1 MNATAGADPPAE
13 ADGLSDQ
20 EYFQA
25 IEETFLYHRG
35 APLLLSP
42 SDYRMA
48 REWHRAGI
56 PLDVVLRALREFFER
71 QAARE
76 DPKRVWGLRQCRPAV
91 EGAWRELR
99 ELTAP
104 GRRGPTAGEGAEP
117 LEVGER
123 LEALA
128 RSLPE
133 ALPGREELAR
143 RVRALAAGRGGGT
156 EPDPQAVEEAL
167 AALDEEAVTSALDGL
182 EPERRSALEEE
193 TDRTLSVLAE
203 RVPREEAGR
212 SRERLLRQKVRR
224 AVGLPTLSLF
234 APEAEGG

>member
-1 MNATAGADPPAE
+1 MSATAGADPPADP
-13 ADGLSDQ
+13 DGLSDQ

-56 PLDVVLRALREFFER
+56 PLDVVLRALKEFFEGH
-71 QAARE
+71 AARE

-91 EGAWRELR
+91 EGAWRSLR

-104 GRRGPTAGEGAEP
+104 GRHGPAAEDSEP
-117 LEVGER
+117 LDLER
-123 LEALA
+123 RLGALA
-128 RSLPE
+128 DSLPE
-133 ALPGREELAR
+133 GVPGREELAR
-143 RVRALAAGRGGGT
+143 RIRELGGT
-156 EPDPQAVEEAL
+156 AEGSSGLDPQVVEEGL
-167 AALDEEAVTSALDGL
+167 ASLEEEAVAAALDGL
-182 EPERRSALEEE
+182 EPERRAGLEEE
-193 TDRTLSVLAE
+193 AERTLAVLAD
-203 RVPREEAGR
+203 RVPREEAGK

-234 APEAEGG
+234 APEAEEG